1 MQNFFIFS
9 LLFGCD
15 VARRKGKKKAKW
27 ERKQQKKQGKRIVK
41 KSKKLRAPKTNHTTY
56 FCECQLKLVNLKKNW
71 SKKIEN
77 SA

>member
-1 MQNFFIFS
+1 M
-9 LLFGCD
+9 LLG
-15 VARRKGKKKAKW
+15 AREKKAKR
-27 ERKQQKKQGKRIVK
+27 ERNKKKGKRIVK